1 MVTSTSI
8 LALGQ
13 KIPLKTVKVED
24 DVVSIVLMTWSPAS
38 ASAGRHLVEHRWL
51 QDGNVVSD
59 KKRVISFNT
68 TPVTLESRRPAAA
81 FGVGQFEVQ
90 TLADGDVVG
99 DEQFSI
105 AK

>member
-1 MVTSTSI
+1 M
-8 LALGQ
+8 
-13 KIPLKTVKVED
+13 
-24 DVVSIVLMTWSPAS
+24 
-38 ASAGRHLVEHRWL
+38 
-51 QDGNVVSD
+51 SD
-59 KKRVISFNT
+59 KKRVVSFNT

-81 FGVGQFEVQ
+81 FGVAQFEVQ